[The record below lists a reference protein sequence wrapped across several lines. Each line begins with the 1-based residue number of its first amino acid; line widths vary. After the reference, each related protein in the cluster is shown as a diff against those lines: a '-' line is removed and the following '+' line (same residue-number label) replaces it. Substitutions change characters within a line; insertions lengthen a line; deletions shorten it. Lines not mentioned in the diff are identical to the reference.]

1 MKRGGR
7 VAVKVQQMKL
17 VYLGS
22 GEFGT
27 ECLNALAGSEHILGF
42 ILTQPP
48 QLAGRGRKLK
58 PTPVAGWAKEH
69 GVPFAE
75 TDNVNVPDV
84 IDRIARLGADLIVS
98 VAFGQKIGK
107 ELTNLPPKG
116 AINVHASLLPKY
128 RGAAPIN
135 WAIIRGE
142 TRTGVSIICLAEKMD
157 AGDILA
163 QAETDIG
170 GDETAGELH
179 DRLSQIAAPLLVAT
193 LDQIAAGKAVYTE
206 QDHSKA
212 TLAPKLKKSDGFLDF
227 GEPAEELRKRILG
240 LWPWPGA
247 SAVYVSKKT
256 SKSQQVT
263 IAMARAVENSNLSGL
278 AAGTLD
284 ENLNVICGKDA
295 LKVLRIKPAGGPVM
309 DFRAFANGR
318 QTRRGDLFRKV
329 DSLV

>member
-1 MKRGGR
+1 MR
-7 VAVKVQQMKL
+7 V

-22 GEFGT
+22 GEFGI
-27 ECLNALAGSEHILGF
+27 ECLNALVISNHSLDF

-48 QLAGRGRKLK
+48 QPAGRGRKLR
-58 PTPVAGWAKEH
+58 PTPVALWAKEH
-69 GVPFAE
+69 AVPFAE
-75 TDNVNVPDV
+75 TDNVNAPDV
-84 IDRIARLGADLIVS
+84 IDRIARLGADLVVA
-98 VAFGQKIGK
+98 VAFGQKIGNDLIK
-107 ELTNLPPKG
+107 LPPKG

-135 WAIIRGE
+135 WAIINGE
-142 TRTGVSIICLAEKMD
+142 TQTGVSIICLAEKMD

-163 QAETDIG
+163 QAETDVG
-170 GDETAGELH
+170 ADETAGQLGA
-179 DRLSQIAAPLLVAT
+179 RLAQIAAPLLVGT

-206 QDHSKA
+206 QDRSKA

-227 GEPAEELRKRILG
+227 GEAAEELRKRILG

-263 IAMARAVENSNLSGL
+263 IAMARAVKNPNLSGL
-278 AAGTLD
+278 AAGTID

-295 LKVLRIKPAGGPVM
+295 LKVLRIKPAGSPVM
-309 DFRAFANGR
+309 DFGAFANGR
-318 QTRRGDLFRKV
+318 QTRPGDLFTKV
-329 DSLV
+329 DSSV